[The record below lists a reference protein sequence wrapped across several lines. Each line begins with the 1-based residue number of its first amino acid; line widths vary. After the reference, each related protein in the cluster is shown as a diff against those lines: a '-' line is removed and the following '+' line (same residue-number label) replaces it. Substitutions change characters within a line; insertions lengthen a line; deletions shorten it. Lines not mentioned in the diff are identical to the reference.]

1 MCYDEICMDTKAL
14 KPDTKPAEALKVL
27 ATNSERKFPVD
38 EVKKALIRELEI
50 VKVQLH
56 PEEPEN
62 VGVKIFVIEAL
73 EEMLSNKRRDQWHL
87 IRILQEI
94 KQDYMLLEPR

>member
-14 KPDTKPAEALKVL
+14 KPGTKPAEALKVP
-27 ATNSERKFPVD
+27 ATNSEHKFPVD

-50 VKVQLH
+50 
-56 PEEPEN
+56 
-62 VGVKIFVIEAL
+62 EAL
-73 EEMLSNKRRDQWHL
+73 EGMLNNKRRNQWHL

-94 KQDYMLLEPR
+94 KQD